1 MGNKL
6 SSIKKNRIA
15 TLDSVNVTKP
25 YPSIDISDSD
35 GGYAVQFIYSN
46 GNGSVNMDLKIE
58 GSLDGTNFS
67 ELATQNITTNSGN
80 HIYDVGHSN
89 ITHLRVRIVVT
100 SGQAD
105 FTINYNSKA
114 RH

>member
-1 MGNKL
+1 MGQKL
-6 SSIKKNRIA
+6 SSISKNRIA
-15 TLDSVNVTKP
+15 TVDTVNTTKA
-25 YPSIDISDSD
+25 YPALDISDSD
-35 GGYAVQFIYSN
+35 GGYAVQFIYSS

-67 ELATQNITTNSGN
+67 ELSTQNITLDNGN
-80 HIYDVGHSN
+80 HIYDVAHSN

-100 SGQAD
+100 TGQAD